1 MIQTDEPCSERA
13 VVPLERPIEHEVG
26 FGARVGPPVANGS
39 ARPEQRPRALAG
51 ARVASGELDRSPDG
65 LTAVASSPTA
75 GSDAT
80 RIVTE

>member
-13 VVPLERPIEHEVG
+13 VAPLESPIEHEVDL
-26 FGARVGPPVANGS
+26 GARFGPPVANGS
-39 ARPEQRPRALAG
+39 APPAQRPRALAG
-51 ARVASGELDRSPDG
+51 ARVASGELARSDG